1 MGYQKR
7 LRQIIELARKENK
20 TLPIYITGIYN
31 PFYLNFPE
39 MTEMQTIVD
48 NWNRSTEEV
57 SKEYDNVYFVPVND
71 LLYKGING
79 KGGVTSSDE
88 TSQSTKSSQD
98 SLNDALFE
106 EDHFHP
112 NNTGYQIMSDAIL
125 KRINQKRRSGQV
137 SKVWK
142 WLFLGLLALNLALI
156 SVVTVRIMTPVEMSP
171 VSLPKGA
178 AKIGKYSMS
187 KEELDASLRGFAQDY
202 STDKMRFK
210 VKVTNSKIVFESS
223 YKVLGHAVPLY
234 VYFTPLVSESGA
246 VVLQVSELSA
256 GTLKLPILDALNMI
270 KRSTKLPDYIV
281 IDSKKGKVILNIQSM
296 KNDKGITARA
306 QSFDLV
312 NDRIEFDIY
321 KTIN

>member
-1 MGYQKR
+1 M
-7 LRQIIELARKENK
+7 
-20 TLPIYITGIYN
+20 
-31 PFYLNFPE
+31 
-39 MTEMQTIVD
+39 
-48 NWNRSTEEV
+48 
-57 SKEYDNVYFVPVND
+57 
-71 LLYKGING
+71 
-79 KGGVTSSDE
+79 
-88 TSQSTKSSQD
+88 
-98 SLNDALFE
+98 
-106 EDHFHP
+106 
-112 NNTGYQIMSDAIL
+112 
-125 KRINQKRRSGQV
+125 

-156 SVVTVRIMTPVEMSP
+156 SVVTVRIMTPVESSS

-178 AKIGKYSMS
+178 TKIGKYSMS
-187 KEELDASLRGFAQDY
+187 KEELDAALTGFAQDY

-210 VKVTNSKIVFESS
+210 VNVTNSKIVFESS

-256 GTLKLPILDALNMI
+256 GTLKLPVSDALKMI

-281 IDSKKGKVILNIQSM
+281 IDSKKGKVTLNIQSM

>member
-1 MGYQKR
+1 M
-7 LRQIIELARKENK
+7 
-20 TLPIYITGIYN
+20 
-31 PFYLNFPE
+31 
-39 MTEMQTIVD
+39 
-48 NWNRSTEEV
+48 
-57 SKEYDNVYFVPVND
+57 
-71 LLYKGING
+71 
-79 KGGVTSSDE
+79 
-88 TSQSTKSSQD
+88 
-98 SLNDALFE
+98 
-106 EDHFHP
+106 
-112 NNTGYQIMSDAIL
+112 
-125 KRINQKRRSGQV
+125 

-156 SVVTVRIMTPVEMSP
+156 SVVTVRIMTPVETSP
-171 VSLPKGA
+171 VSLPK
-178 AKIGKYSMS
+178 
-187 KEELDASLRGFAQDY
+187 EELDESLRGFAQDY

>member
-1 MGYQKR
+1 M
-7 LRQIIELARKENK
+7 
-20 TLPIYITGIYN
+20 
-31 PFYLNFPE
+31 
-39 MTEMQTIVD
+39 
-48 NWNRSTEEV
+48 
-57 SKEYDNVYFVPVND
+57 
-71 LLYKGING
+71 
-79 KGGVTSSDE
+79 
-88 TSQSTKSSQD
+88 
-98 SLNDALFE
+98 
-106 EDHFHP
+106 
-112 NNTGYQIMSDAIL
+112 
-125 KRINQKRRSGQV
+125 

-223 YKVLGHAVPLY
+223 YKVLVPLY